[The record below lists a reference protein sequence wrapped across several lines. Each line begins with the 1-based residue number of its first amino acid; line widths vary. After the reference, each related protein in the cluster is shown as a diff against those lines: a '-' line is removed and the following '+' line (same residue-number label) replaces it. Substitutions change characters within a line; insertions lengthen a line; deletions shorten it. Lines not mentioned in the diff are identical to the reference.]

1 MGGNMRWGGVR
12 NAASAILFISV
23 VFLGT
28 TNEPLLADTRYVSDR
43 LVISVR
49 AGQNNTS
56 DVLGHIKSDTPV
68 DVLEEE
74 GRYLKIKTKNGLKGW
89 VNARYIISESPKTLI
104 IKDFRN
110 EMNRLRGEI
119 ETFKNRTIDSS
130 NQFSS
135 TKLNYEKKIK
145 ELERTLKTHNRKVSN
160 RESELERLKKENVRL
175 KSEISHLKKPN
186 KSPIKSKSIQWF
198 LVGAGVLL
206 FGFMIGRSARKEKRA
221 DILR

>member
-89 VNARYIISESPKTLI
+89 VNAQYIISEPPKTLI

-145 ELERTLKTHNRKVSN
+145 ELERTLKTHNRKASN

-221 DILR
+221 GILR

>member
-1 MGGNMRWGGVR
+1 MRWGGVR

-56 DVLGHIKSDTPV
+56 DVLGRIKSDTPV

-89 VNARYIISESPKTLI
+89 VNAQYIISEPPKTLI

-145 ELERTLKTHNRKVSN
+145 ELERTLKTHNRKASN

-221 DILR
+221 GILR

>member
-1 MGGNMRWGGVR
+1 MRWGGVR

-49 AGQNNTS
+49 VGQNNTS

-89 VNARYIISESPKTLI
+89 VNAQYIISEPPKTLI

-145 ELERTLKTHNRKVSN
+145 ELERTLKTHNRKASN

-206 FGFMIGRSARKEKRA
+206 FGFMIGRSARKEKQA
-221 DILR
+221 GILR

>member
-1 MGGNMRWGGVR
+1 MRWGGVR

-89 VNARYIISESPKTLI
+89 VNAQYIISEPPKTLI

-145 ELERTLKTHNRKVSN
+145 ELERTLKTHNRKASN

-221 DILR
+221 GILR